1 MDNQAPAQKPK
12 SKDGPWGQ
20 IFVGGFV
27 ILAALYLHK
36 VFTDL
41 EMGAVES
48 TRMNAIVVLMYK
60 LLGHIPTIL
69 IIAALGVIMIVLGI
83 RQLIMRW
90 RKRGNLEPSG

>member
-1 MDNQAPAQKPK
+1 MDNKAPAQKPG

-36 VFTDL
+36 LFTDL
-41 EMGAVES
+41 ETGAVQS
-48 TRMNAIVVLMYK
+48 TRLNSIVVLMYEI
-60 LLGHIPTIL
+60 LGHIPTIL

-90 RKRGNLEPSG
+90 RKRRNLEPSG